1 MTTSSVPAV
10 TLIVIAKEPVPGRV
24 KTRLCPP
31 CTPAQAADLAAAALS
46 DTLATVAATPARR
59 RILAL
64 DGSPGAWLPDGFD
77 VVPQR
82 GDGLAQ
88 RLADAFSHADGP
100 ALLVGMDTP
109 QIDRSLLCG
118 AIDALGGSA
127 DTAPDA
133 VLGRALDGGWWA
145 LGLTRPDLPVFD
157 GVAMSTDHTHVDQVR
172 RLRELG
178 LRHVDLPELLDVDTW
193 EDARTV
199 ATAAPDADF
208 ARAVGEITDLLE
220 PTS

>member
-1 MTTSSVPAV
+1 MTAPSVS
-10 TLIVIAKEPVPGRV
+10 LIVIAKEPRPGRV

-31 CTPAQAADLAAAALS
+31 CTPAQAADLAAAALA

-64 DGSPGAWLPDGFD
+64 DGTPGPWVPDRFE

-82 GDGLAQ
+82 GDGLGQ

-109 QIDRSLLCG
+109 QIDRPLVRAAMDALCG
-118 AIDALGGSA
+118 PTGS
-127 DTAPDA
+127 APDA

-145 LGLTRPDLPVFD
+145 LGLNRPDLPVFE
-157 GVAMSTDHTHVDQVR
+157 GVAMSTDHTHRDQLR
-172 RLRELG
+172 RFGELG
-178 LRHVDLPELLDVDTW
+178 LRHTDLPELLDVDTFD
-193 EDARTV
+193 DATTV
-199 ATAAPDADF
+199 AEAAPDTDF
-208 ARAVGEITDLLE
+208 ARAVAEVAELLE